1 MSRYIRRSSLVA
13 FLFGVFVLFGATA
26 AGLASHALTQADG
39 DRLHWRDNDPGFPRG
54 YMYWQDQTG
63 AEWPVFSSAI
73 EWDKETRLDAV
84 YTSGSCSSSHCVT
97 VREADL
103 EAGCSPPF
111 GLTAIPSGASGHFTT
126 DVNIRIDRQ
135 CDSRNADDRRELGVS
150 RDGAQHRAR

>member
-84 YTSGSCSSSHCVT
+84 YTSGS
-97 VREADL
+97 VRRR
-103 EAGCSPPF
+103 
-111 GLTAIPSGASGHFTT
+111 TA
-126 DVNIRIDRQ
+126 
-135 CDSRNADDRRELGVS
+135 
-150 RDGAQHRAR
+150 